1 MLFVT
6 HDRYLVD
13 LLATRLWILENGKI
27 TEFAGNYSQYREYL
41 RAEQQQRTKEK
52 KEKAKPQTA
61 AQPSHRKLN
70 QERERIEAEIFRCEQ
85 EKSELEARMAD
96 PEFYQDPDEVKRVN
110 QIYQK
115 LTTELEDYYQQ
126 WEQLVDTIQI
136 KDDE

>member
-1 MLFVT
+1 
-6 HDRYLVD
+6 
-13 LLATRLWILENGKI
+13 
-27 TEFAGNYSQYREYL
+27 
-41 RAEQQQRTKEK
+41 
-52 KEKAKPQTA
+52 
-61 AQPSHRKLN
+61 
-70 QERERIEAEIFRCEQ
+70 
-85 EKSELEARMAD
+85 MAD